1 MTGKGD
7 FVAILIY
14 INVFFL
20 YYIKMQR
27 PVSTVLM
34 EAIVIGIMNLAIIMA
49 LSKVGTGLPHLTKYV
64 IAGAL
69 IHIIFEYTGG
79 NKWWCTQTYKL

>member
-1 MTGKGD
+1 MTS
-7 FVAILIY
+7 
-14 INVFFL
+14 
-20 YYIKMQR
+20 R

-34 EAIVIGIMNLAIIMA
+34 EALVIGVMNAA
-49 LSKVGTGLPHLTKYV
+49 LIFAVGKMKIDIETPILHF

>member
-1 MTGKGD
+1 ME
-7 FVAILIY
+7 
-14 INVFFL
+14 
-20 YYIKMQR
+20 R
-27 PVSTVLM
+27 PVKTVLI
-34 EAIVIGIMNLAIIMA
+34 EAFVIGIMNLIIIVT
-49 LSKVGTGLPHLTKYV
+49 LTNIGLPHMVEYV

>member
-1 MTGKGD
+1 MLSE
-7 FVAILIY
+7 II
-14 INVFFL
+14 FF

-34 EAIVIGIMNLAIIMA
+34 EAIVIGIMNLAIIQV
-49 LSKVGTGLPHLTKYV
+49 LSNVGTGLPHLTEYV
-64 IAGAL
+64 IARAL